1 MLISVVIPVYN
12 TSSYL
17 ARCIDSIFE
26 QDLKDVELIF
36 IDDYSTDNSFE
47 VLNQC
52 LKGRESENLTI
63 VKNPKNLGSGE
74 TRNKGISLAKG
85 DYVIFV
91 DSDDYVTSDYFQ
103 VLKNAIESRPDIVVF
118 DMTEIW
124 SNKTVL
130 KHVDLPD
137 TPLESVELLLLNKM
151 HNSLCNKMF
160 KRSMFLKHD
169 IRITKGLS
177 MFEDKSICFKLFY
190 YAKSQLYIDK
200 SLYFYDRSR
209 ENSLTKVF
217 KDSNIQASV
226 IVSKVIDDFFKD
238 KEVSDNIHNAIQANK
253 VHVLGYIGLYCGRTT
268 QSKYAKELGKLSFSA
283 FSQKCKMPIHYRIA
297 SFAVNYKLYLI
308 LFVIRRLYFLC
319 K

>member
-1 MLISVVIPVYN
+1 MLISVVIPIYN

-36 IDDYSTDNSFE
+36 IDDHSTDNSFE

-52 LKGRESENLTI
+52 LKGRVSENLTI
-63 VKNPKNLGSGE
+63 IKNPKNLGSGE

-91 DSDDYVTSDYFQ
+91 DSDDYVTSDYFL

-124 SNKTVL
+124 SNKMVL

-137 TPLESVELLLLNKM
+137 SPLESVELLLLNKM

-217 KDSNIQASV
+217 KESNIQASV
-226 IVSKVIDDFFKD
+226 IVAKVIDDFFKD

-253 VHVLGYIGLYCGRTT
+253 VHVLGYIGLYCVRTT
-268 QSKYAKELGKLSFSA
+268 RSKYAKELGKLSFSA
-283 FSQKCKMPIHYRIA
+283 FSQNCKMPIHYRIA
-297 SFAVNYKLYLI
+297 SFAVNYKLYPI